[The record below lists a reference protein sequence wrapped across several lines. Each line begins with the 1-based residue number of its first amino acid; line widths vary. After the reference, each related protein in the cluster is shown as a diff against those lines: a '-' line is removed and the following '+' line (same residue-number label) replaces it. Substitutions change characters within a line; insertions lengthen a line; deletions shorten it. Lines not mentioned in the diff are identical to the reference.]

1 MKQKKVWVVG
11 SYDFT
16 LGFRLAGV
24 KDVVEVRHGD
34 IQTLEKKLDEVVER
48 DDVGI
53 IIVREDEF
61 KQLPKRKRAVLE
73 NLTEPIIIPLSE
85 KMEGSDV
92 LRSKIIQAVGV
103 DLLK

>member
-1 MKQKKVWVVG
+1 MRMKKVWVVG

-34 IQTLEKKLDEVVER
+34 VKGFERKLEEIVRREDA
-48 DDVGI
+48 GI
-53 IIVREDEF
+53 IIVREEEF
-61 KQLPKRKRAVLE
+61 NQLPKRKRTALE

-85 KMEGSDV
+85 KMGGSEV
-92 LRSKIIQAVGV
+92 LRNKIIQAVGV
-103 DLLK
+103 DLLR